1 MADNSPTDAARNG
14 ASTVSRSTLMVA
26 VGLALT
32 YILTWL
38 GTLSVP
44 SVIAMDALAD
54 GANPYFVL
62 EHALLLYLW
71 TPLVILAACAAF
83 LAPGLLISLR
93 FNQGQD
99 SFGIWVLK
107 GFVWSIVTL
116 PLMTLLLQLILGA
129 PLSTMSFFLGLV
141 ILCLASL
148 GVAWR
153 ILNAP
158 DFSWDFVQ
166 ERVPDLAMTL
176 GVAALTIIVL
186 SPKFYWE
193 DMNGDGAHLLVSTV
207 NYVNGITPFWPYH
220 TDVNLNG
227 FPTLN
232 ALLQFFPSAWF
243 VQLYGEAALSI
254 RLVYV
259 LSFIVMAL
267 TVMEMIRNERTIETP
282 WRVSGAVGVALL
294 LYGYALAFNTSYDPY
309 FADIALPMTREPL
322 VVLAFLGFVMFALK
336 QNLVWMLIFAAF
348 SYISAPNGLILMGL
362 WCGSLFLVFAKFWP
376 ISLDTIKSWPIK
388 APAIA
393 LGCVFAV
400 FIGIGV
406 LQAVLLATESAS
418 FGNEYGAMGILKR
431 LRYLTFDTWAR
442 FSYWILPCGILPAV
456 ALLFWNWQD
465 RTSRTLTLTCLFY
478 FGFFYVQGYRILPH
492 HFAPLMVLP
501 LIILWRLKPIGLNGL
516 TKALPPAAV
525 AGCVVAAFLITPQH
539 VAPHRHASEFAAKIG
554 VTQEV
559 SETITH
565 EHYVA
570 FDNLFRLA
578 FPAGF
583 TEADWREAYHGAGV
597 AWYVHAIQPKAEGQ
611 EIVYFVRRPGAQ
623 VVENELVLAEW
634 DGWTLVTLDEQTYL
648 EDRYQARIPSTIS
661 TIMFV
666 PRDVVFGRGERSG
679 DRHVF
684 DLANLVRRPQSNANA
699 STEGE

>member
-1 MADNSPTDAARNG
+1 MADNLQTSAAREG
-14 ASTVSRSTLMVA
+14 TASIPRSTLMIA
-26 VGLALT
+26 AGLALI
-32 YILTWL
+32 YVLTGL

-44 SVIAMDALAD
+44 HVIGMDALAD
-54 GANPYFVL
+54 GPNPYFVL
-62 EHALLLYLW
+62 DQALLLYVW
-71 TPLVILAACAAF
+71 TPLVILAACVAF
-83 LAPGLLISLR
+83 LAPGLLISLHL
-93 FNQGQD
+93 NQGQD
-99 SFGIWVLK
+99 SFGIWILK

-116 PLMTLLLQLILGA
+116 PVMTLLLQLILGA

-141 ILCLASL
+141 ALCLASL
-148 GVAWR
+148 GLAWR
-153 ILNAP
+153 TLNAP
-158 DFSWDFVQ
+158 NLSWDFVQ
-166 ERVPDLAMTL
+166 ERIPDLAMTFV
-176 GVAALTIIVL
+176 VAALTIIVL

-220 TDVNLNG
+220 TEVNLNG
-227 FPTLN
+227 FPTPN

-259 LSFIVMAL
+259 FSFIVMAL
-267 TVMEMIRNERTIETP
+267 TVMEMIRHERTLETP
-282 WRVSGAVGVALL
+282 WRVTGAVGAAFL

-322 VVLAFLGFVMFALK
+322 VVLTFLGFVMFALK
-336 QNLVWMLIFAAF
+336 PNLIWMLVFAAF
-348 SYISAPNGLILMGL
+348 SYMSAPNGLILMGL
-362 WCGSLFLVFAKFWP
+362 WCGSLFLVSAKFWP
-376 ISLDTIKSWPIK
+376 ISINTVKSWPIK

-393 LGCVFAV
+393 LGSVFAV

-406 LQAVLLATESAS
+406 VQAVLLATETAS
-418 FGNEYGAMGILKR
+418 FGNEYGAVGILKR
-431 LRYLTFDTWAR
+431 LRYITPDTWAR
-442 FSYWILPCGILPAV
+442 FGYWILPCGILPAV

-465 RTSRTLTLTCLFY
+465 RASRALTLTCLFY

-492 HFAPLMVLP
+492 HFAPLMIFPV
-501 LIILWRLKPIGLNGL
+501 IVLWRLIPVGLKGLN
-516 TKALPPAAV
+516 TTLPPTAL
-525 AGCVVAAFLITPQH
+525 AGCAVAAFLITPQH

-554 VTQEV
+554 VTQEI

-565 EHYVA
+565 EDYVA
-570 FDNLFRLA
+570 FDKLFRVA

-583 TEADWREAYHGAGV
+583 TEADWRDAYHGAGV
-597 AWYVHAIQPKAEGQ
+597 AWYVHAIQPKAERQ
-611 EIVYFVRRPGAQ
+611 EIVYLVRRPGAQ

-634 DGWTLVTLDEQTYL
+634 DGWTLVTLDEQSYL
-648 EDRYQARIPSTIS
+648 EDRYQAGIPSTIS
-661 TIMFV
+661 AIMYV

-679 DRHVF
+679 VRHVF
-684 DLANLVRRPQSNANA
+684 DLAKLVRRPQPNANA